1 MHEWINV
8 VTLLSVLVIHNS
20 RVAAGR
26 LRCHL
31 REAQPGDG
39 PPARNK
45 TARKKVLLAGILTEQ
60 S

>member
-1 MHEWINV
+1 MHEWIDA
-8 VTLLSVLVIHNS
+8 VTLLSMLVIHNS

-39 PPARNK
+39 PPAWNK
-45 TARKKVLLAGILTEQ
+45 TARKKVLPAGNLTEQ